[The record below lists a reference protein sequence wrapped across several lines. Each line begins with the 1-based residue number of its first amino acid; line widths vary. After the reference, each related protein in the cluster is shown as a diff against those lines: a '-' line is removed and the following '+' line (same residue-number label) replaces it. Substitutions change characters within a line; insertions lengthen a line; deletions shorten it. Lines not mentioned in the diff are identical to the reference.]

1 MKSKGLIKKVDLQQI
16 RQKATN
22 QTHGMQCGAN
32 PQQQVYPLP
41 KTGQPAFLKIFI
53 HPPPHHPPHSCNFLH
68 LPTPAIF
75 SIKKKPKISIV
86 YFFKTD

>member
-32 PQQQVYPLP
+32 PQQQIYPLT

-53 HPPPHHPPHSCNFLH
+53 HPPPHHPL
-68 LPTPAIF
+68 TPAIF
-75 SIKKKPKISIV
+75 YISPLLQ
-86 YFFKTD
+86 FSP